1 MAVSFTEPDVQ
12 RGQATVEFVL
22 VLPVMIA
29 LVLIVVQIGIVTR
42 DRVLLAHTAR
52 EAARAAAVDPSP
64 ATASAAAEAATGLT
78 ADRLTVE
85 LGTGRA
91 TGDRLTVRVRYTS
104 PTDVPLIG
112 LALPDVMLETEVT
125 VRVE

>member
-1 MAVSFTEPDVQ
+1 M
-12 RGQATVEFVL
+12 
-22 VLPVMIA
+22 LPVMIA

-42 DRVLLAHTAR
+42 DRLLLAHTAR

-64 ATASAAAEAATGLT
+64 ATATAAAEAASGLT
-78 ADRLTVE
+78 AERLTVE
-85 LGTGRA
+85 LGSGRA
-91 TGDRLTVRVRYTS
+91 TGDRLTLRVRYAS

-112 LALPDVMLETEVT
+112 LALPDLMLETEVT